1 MNTTTPQSKNVLANI
16 RETLIVAAATVMTD
30 MQSAMADLNR
40 AELAN
45 LSKDLDTITALQ
57 IVASNGTP
65 AKTDQ
70 PQAKVTRAPRGSKK
84 ATKAPGRPKRAYNRK
99 PKGAAIPEAMRPL
112 VASINEVVEEPK
124 FNSKP
129 RKGRGPGRKNKVAV
143 DGAKRSGNRAF
154 KAPEGT
160 TTSVKEFRPHLL
172 AAFEKTGAT
181 TFLEAQTA
189 MFETM
194 SKDKMLKDN
203 DTRTTSGTNIPRWRA
218 CTGSMRKVLITQGVI
233 RNSGSKTVGDKTL
246 EVYELTSEGK
256 KELASWKTN
265 SKKELAHAS

>member
-1 MNTTTPQSKNVLANI
+1 MNTTPQSKNVLGTI

-30 MQSAMADLNR
+30 MKSAMADLNR
-40 AELAN
+40 TELAN
-45 LSKDLDTITALQ
+45 LSKDLDTITQLQ
-57 IVASNGTP
+57 IVASNGTQ
-65 AKTDQ
+65 AKKDQ
-70 PQAKVTRAPRGSKK
+70 PQAKVARAARGSKK
-84 ATKAPGRPKRAYNRK
+84 STQAPGRQKRAYNRK
-99 PKGAAIPEAMRPL
+99 PKEAAIPESIKSV
-112 VASINEVVEEPK
+112 VAAINEVASEGPK

-129 RKGRGPGRKNKVAV
+129 RKGRGPGRKNKVSA
-143 DGAKRSGNRAF
+143 DGTKRSGNRAF

-194 SKDKMLKDN
+194 SKDKMLKAN

-218 CTGSMRKVLITQGVI
+218 CTGSMRKVLITQGII
-233 RNSGSKTVGDKTL
+233 RNTGSKTVGDKTL

-256 KELASWKTN
+256 KELASWKAS